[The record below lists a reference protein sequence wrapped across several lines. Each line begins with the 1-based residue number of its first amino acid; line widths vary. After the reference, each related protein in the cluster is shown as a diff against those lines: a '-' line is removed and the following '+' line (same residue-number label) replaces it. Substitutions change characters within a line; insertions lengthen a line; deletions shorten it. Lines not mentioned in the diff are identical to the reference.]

1 MDGELDFP
9 SFREE
14 GFASGQKIV
23 TCSRDRR

>member
-1 MDGELDFP
+1 MGGELDFP